1 MIMNKR
7 IAVLLTVFNR
17 RETTLACLESLF
29 SGSVPE
35 GYSIEVYLTDDGCTD
50 GTADAVRERFPDVRI
65 VAGDGSLYW
74 NRGMI
79 AAWNEAAKSDP
90 EFYLW
95 LNDDTTLLSDA
106 IGNLIRTAEK
116 NPGCIIVGTCH
127 ASDNPD
133 RITYGGRDTDMR
145 LIDPTDNGKTSR

>member
-17 RETTLACLESLF
+17 RETTLTCLESLF

-50 GTADAVRERFPDVRI
+50 GTTDAVRERFPDVRI

-79 AAWNEAAKSDP
+79 
-90 EFYLW
+90 
-95 LNDDTTLLSDA
+95 
-106 IGNLIRTAEK
+106 EK
-116 NPGCIIVGTCH
+116 
-127 ASDNPD
+127 
-133 RITYGGRDTDMR
+133 
-145 LIDPTDNGKTSR
+145 